1 MPQSDYGFGR
11 EWSSFSP
18 PGNSVRSNKK
28 GGDYWEGRYGNCL
41 QSPIRRKCCC
51 FQRICWNCRTLPI
64 PKRSGHDEVFIF
76 LFIFIVLFLKHYP
89 FSLLKHPCL
98 VNIIGAGIIKE
109 TNNLFLVSEFVARGD
124 LYNILHDKNKTPVA
138 NEIIVQWALDI
149 AHGMQ
154 YLHSLGVI
162 HRDLK
167 SLNIL
172 VSNFF

>member
-1 MPQSDYGFGR
+1 M
-11 EWSSFSP
+11 
-18 PGNSVRSNKK
+18 
-28 GGDYWEGRYGNCL
+28 
-41 QSPIRRKCCC
+41 
-51 FQRICWNCRTLPI
+51 
-64 PKRSGHDEVFIF
+64 
-76 LFIFIVLFLKHYP
+76 
-89 FSLLKHPCL
+89 KHPCL

-172 VSNFF
+172 VSDFF